1 MPFELKDAKITH
13 ISLVDKGANGRP
25 FAIIKEEGKEPVQK
39 SIVIAKADKA
49 KQIVYGVVYEPDV
62 VDAHG
67 DFMTAEEIEKAA
79 HAFMESQHTH
89 NIDKQHD
96 LEADEG
102 YVVESYIAPVDM
114 QLGDQEIKK
123 GSWVAG
129 VKVTNAETWAAIEK
143 GEITGF
149 SMWGIGKRVKVEGA
163 PSDTDSESVE
173 KGLLHAIKKALQ
185 EFFPGTKPT
194 PIAKAVQS
202 FKSRI
207 AARDVRDKW
216 YDAQWAFTDTMREIL
231 DDPEITDK
239 AEAIGKT
246 IDEYKTVA
254 VTLAAQWP
262 VDSEVVKSDGYQ
274 ERLEAVRKAGKVLSS
289 ANLQAVEDAIAA
301 LTALRDK
308 AKPKEEDDVKAEDIE
323 KAVKAAMEPITK
335 QLKDLQTEVA
345 ELKKAEGAGDDANN
359 GSTDPAAEAVTQA
372 VQKALEPIV
381 KQVKDLSDDVQL
393 MKNARAA
400 SQQPGDTTITKSNE
414 PSYMRLFRGQ

>member
-149 SMWGIGKRVKVEGA
+149 SMWGVGKRVKVEDA

-194 PIAKAVQS
+194 PIAKVVQS

-207 AARDVRDKW
+207 EARDVRDKW

-254 VTLAAQWP
+254 VALAAQWP
-262 VDSEVVKSDGYQ
+262 VDSEVVKSDGYK
-274 ERLEAVRKAGKVLSS
+274 ERVEAVKKAGKVLSS

-335 QLKDLQTEVA
+335 QLQELQTEVS
-345 ELKKAEGAGDDANN
+345 ELKKEEGAGDNANN
-359 GSTDPAAEAVTQA
+359 GSTDPATEAVTQA

-381 KQVKDLSDDVQL
+381 KQVENLSADVQL

-400 SQQPGDTTITKSNE
+400 SQQPGDTTITKSSE
-414 PSYMRLFRGQ
+414 PSYMRLFRGK

>member
-114 QLGDQEIKK
+114 QLGDQTIKK

-149 SMWGIGKRVKVEGA
+149 SMWGIGKRVKVEDA
-163 PSDTDSESVE
+163 PSDTDRVE

-185 EFFPGTKPT
+185 EFLPAAKPT

-335 QLKDLQTEVA
+335 QLQELQTEVA

-359 GSTDPAAEAVTQA
+359 GGTDPAAEAVTQA

-381 KQVKDLSDDVQL
+381 KQVENLSADVQL

>member
-102 YVVESYIAPVDM
+102 YVVESYIAPIDM

-149 SMWGIGKRVKVEGA
+149 SMWGVGKRVKVEDA

-173 KGLLHAIKKALQ
+173 KGLLHS
-185 EFFPGTKPT
+185 
-194 PIAKAVQS
+194 IAKAVA
-202 FKSRI
+202 RI
-207 AARDVRDKW
+207 IKGDVKDKYERNKKTNDFWNAWNAFETTIRRYNWQTDRFEFESDPENARE
-216 YDAQWAFTDTMREIL
+216 AIQEFAEIL
-231 DDPEITDK
+231 QEILGAADIAK
-239 AEAIGKT
+239 AIGKP
-246 IDEYKTVA
+246 
-254 VTLAAQWP
+254 P
-262 VDSEVVKSDGYQ
+262 VSIT
-274 ERLEAVRKAGKVLSS
+274 KAGRKIATARMEKLK
-289 ANLQAVEDAIAA
+289 QAHQTLGEILAEVED
-301 LTALRDK
+301 
-308 AKPKEEDDVKAEDIE
+308 KEEDDVKAEDIE

-335 QLKDLQTEVA
+335 QLQDLQTEVA

-359 GSTDPAAEAVTQA
+359 GGTDPAAEAVTQA
-372 VQKALEPIV
+372 VQKALEPIA
-381 KQVKDLSDDVQL
+381 KQVENLSADVQL